1 MPLPVEIGQVSWVG
15 ESQRV
20 EGGSVSPG
28 GETIKPGNHTT
39 LKCNKVLYTL
49 IKALGLRLK
58 LLHLIAL

>member
-1 MPLPVEIGQVSWVG
+1 MG

-28 GETIKPGNHTT
+28 GETIKSGIHSR
-39 LKCNKVLYTL
+39 LKCNKVLHTL